1 MELGNRIIKTN
12 IGDVQAS
19 RIAASYSNVRR
30 KLSDEDVKKMKLKLD
45 DIKYFR
51 KYLKGIGIVDEK
63 DINHCI
69 DFFKNGKL
77 EFEDFVRDEILNP
90 NVPLE

>member
-1 MELGNRIIKTN
+1 MELGNRLIKTN
-12 IGDVQAS
+12 IGDVYAS

-51 KYLKGIGIVDEK
+51 KYLTGIGIVNEK
-63 DINHCI
+63 DVNHCI
-69 DFFKNGKL
+69 DFYKNGKL
-77 EFEDFVRDEILNP
+77 ELEDFVRDEILNP